1 METLLVVQVAAEGGL
16 PAKFSQQLQV
26 AKVGFIGT
34 VEAPESR
41 HESALY
47 HPRAADTIVRT
58 RRGRGG
64 EKILRY

>member
-16 PAKFSQQLQV
+16 LAKIPQRLQV

-34 VEAPESR
+34 VKAPESC
-41 HESALY
+41 HASALY
-47 HPRAADTIVRT
+47 HPQPADTIVRT